1 MDIKVDHDGPQ
12 WPVDP
17 RFAPVAAFGPD
28 GLPAALSLDGDGK
41 LLVAGNG
48 GGGGGGGGAVTIAD
62 GADLA
67 LGAKAD
73 TAASDDTGAFSLI
86 ALQKRGLTHL
96 AALLERS
103 FGMAGGVYLAD
114 TAPATGA
121 FGAVSALE
129 DLVVASM
136 DAPDLGGTLTNVPV
150 PAGATIYGAINAITL
165 ASGKAIAYHR

>member
-1 MDIKVDHDGPQ
+1 MDIKVDYDGPQ

-17 RFAPVAAFGPD
+17 RFHPVAAFGPD

-41 LLVAGNG
+41 LLVAGSG
-48 GGGGGGGGAVTIAD
+48 GGGGGDGAVTIAD
-62 GADLA
+62 GADAA

-73 TAASDDTGAFSLI
+73 AAAGDDTGAFSLI

-114 TAPATGA
+114 TTPATGA
-121 FGAVSALE
+121 YGAVTALE
-129 DLVVASM
+129 DAVVASM
-136 DAPDLGGTLTNVPV
+136 TAPDLGGTLTNVPI
-150 PAGATIYGAINAITL
+150 PAGVTIYGTINAITL
-165 ASGKAIAYHR
+165 ASGKAIAYLR